1 MIPLCGISNQC
12 GICRISG
19 ILLRESDLRRIF
31 RETLIK
37 AFPAPDL
44 RREAAHSFANPCA
57 SAGGSKEVLI

>member
-1 MIPLCGISNQC
+1 MIPHRGISNHRGEC
-12 GICRISG
+12 CFSG
-19 ILLRESDLRRIF
+19 ILLSESDLRSKS